1 MASSWAFK
9 TTASLI
15 KPTREALLDYC
26 AYILL
31 VVALIGTARIIIG
44 RSELQQLCSRKTV
57 IQGNTSQPLTN
68 KLNKTGD
75 DVLTKPNLDEETQ
88 FILQSNLKVHPVK
101 DLKVADDKDEIS
113 ADKHKQDSNSSVLY
127 FCLKHYQ
134 AYLPYFLLTESV
146 VLLLIGILWV
156 KMPSVQL
163 LIKEFA
169 SILHECRQS
178 TWYVS
183 VADVM
188 QSESSIPVT
197 QSLFTLMKSDAVN
210 MEMILLLE
218 TLFRPNSAYLNKSQ
232 ARRLYERVQKFCIE
246 NENSV
251 ALLNSYISKSIA
263 QFIAWM
269 LFFFINMV
277 LFVKFEFYS
286 TCGWSE
292 VCEHDTFLRII
303 WYMAQLLVL
312 VYGIFNCSAL
322 KWINDKAVYINRPR
336 RYGMK
341 RCPIFPH
348 PTTMIVIIGCN
359 KNLTFMFCCRHF
371 LCCVDVNDDLS
382 KKRKFVKCRPF
393 KVGEGQTVV
402 HNDIALLLH
411 LASSSNHKTITYFTI
426 FLFDQWKEKFSQPVE
441 DVHIESPIKQKL
453 VKQFPARKSN
463 SSSHPLLTESPSYGK
478 VSFFIE
484 SPHDEATDSPSS
496 SSKTSGDLSDRISST

>member
-31 VVALIGTARIIIG
+31 VIAIIGTTRIIIG
-44 RSELQQLCSRKTV
+44 RSELQQLCPRKTF
-57 IQGNTSQPLTN
+57 IQSNTSQPLTHEF
-68 KLNKTGD
+68 NKTGD
-75 DVLTKPNLDEETQ
+75 IVLTKPNLDKETRQ
-88 FILQSNLKVHPVK
+88 FVLQSNLKVHLVK
-101 DLKVADDKDEIS
+101 DLKVAEGEDDIS
-113 ADKHKQDSNSSVLY
+113 VHKQKQDFNSSVLY

-134 AYLPYFLLTESV
+134 AYLPYFLLAESA

-183 VADVM
+183 VADVL
-188 QSESSIPVT
+188 QSESTIPVT

-251 ALLNSYISKSIA
+251 VLLDSYISKSIV
-263 QFIAWM
+263 QLIAWM

-336 RYGMK
+336 R
-341 RCPIFPH
+341 
-348 PTTMIVIIGCN
+348 N
-359 KNLTFMFCCRHF
+359 F
-371 LCCVDVNDDLS
+371 LCCEDDNDDSSS

-393 KVGEGQTVV
+393 KVGQDQTVV
-402 HNDIALLLH
+402 HNDLALLLH

-441 DVHIESPIKQKL
+441 DVHIESPVKQKL

-463 SSSHPLLTESPSYGK
+463 SSSHPLLTKSSSYGK

-484 SPHDEATDSPSS
+484 SPQDEATDSPSS
-496 SSKTSGDLSDRISST
+496 SSKTSGDVSDRISST